1 MKKGLEKYKKIIGA
15 KTVEEI
21 HKKAKKFLNKRIVC
35 ISSTYQGG
43 GVAEILN
50 SIIFLFNEIGIK
62 FGWRIIH
69 GTPDFFAITKKF
81 HNALQGSDIHLSKN
95 KKTIYRETN
104 RRFAMFNHL
113 DHDLVVVHDPQPLP
127 LIDFYKKKQPWIFRC
142 HIDLSNSNPVIWN
155 YLKNFIEKYDELV
168 VSAEEYKK
176 NLSISQ
182 TVIYP
187 AIDPLSQKN
196 CYVQKKTIE
205 KYLAKNGID
214 FKKPIIA
221 QISRYDIWKDP
232 EGVIEIFDKVKK
244 EVDCQLVLLGNM
256 ATDDPEGINVY
267 AETIK
272 KFGNRKDIK
281 ILVNVS
287 SNDLVVNCLQRKS
300 AVIIQRS
307 LREGFGL
314 TISEALYKGTPVVAS
329 NVGGIPLQII
339 HGKNGFL
346 HEPNDIDGF
355 AKSIVKLLK
364 NDKLRKKMGE
374 NGKEY
379 VKKHFLI
386 TRLML
391 DWLNLFE
398 KYLQ

>member
-1 MKKGLEKYKKIIGA
+1 MKKNLEKYKKIVG
-15 KTVEEI
+15 TGVVEEI
-21 HKKAKKFLNKRIVC
+21 NKKAKKFLNKRIVC

-95 KKTIYRETN
+95 KKMIYRETN
-104 RRFAMFNHL
+104 RRFSMFNHL
-113 DHDLVVVHDPQPLP
+113 DHDLVIVHDPQPLP
-127 LIDFYKKKQPWIFRC
+127 LIDFYKKRQPWIFRC
-142 HIDLSNSNPVIWN
+142 HIDLSNSNPVVWN
-155 YLKNFIEKYDELV
+155 YLKNFIKKYDELV

-182 TVIYP
+182 IVIYP

-196 CYVQKKTIE
+196 CYVQKKIIK

-232 EGVIEIFDKVKK
+232 EGVIRIFDKVKK

-256 ATDDPEGINVY
+256 ATDDPEGVNVY
-267 AETIK
+267 TKIMK

-287 SNDLVVNCLQRKS
+287 AN
-300 AVIIQRS
+300 
-307 LREGFGL
+307 
-314 TISEALYKGTPVVAS
+314 
-329 NVGGIPLQII
+329 
-339 HGKNGFL
+339 
-346 HEPNDIDGF
+346 
-355 AKSIVKLLK
+355 
-364 NDKLRKKMGE
+364 
-374 NGKEY
+374 
-379 VKKHFLI
+379 
-386 TRLML
+386 
-391 DWLNLFE
+391 
-398 KYLQ
+398 